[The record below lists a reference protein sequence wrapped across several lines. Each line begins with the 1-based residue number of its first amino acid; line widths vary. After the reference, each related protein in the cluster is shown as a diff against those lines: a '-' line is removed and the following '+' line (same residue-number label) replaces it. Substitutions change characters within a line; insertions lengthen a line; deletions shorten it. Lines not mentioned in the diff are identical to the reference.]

1 MFLYCSAC
9 VLGWVSLGACVS
21 WPLVLSCADGEKT
34 GYKWSLGRMGKGEV
48 ERKEAGIR
56 EGLGEWQATMKML
69 TKAGGP

>member
-1 MFLYCSAC
+1 M
-9 VLGWVSLGACVS
+9 GACVS

-56 EGLGEWQATMKML
+56 EGLGE
-69 TKAGGP
+69 